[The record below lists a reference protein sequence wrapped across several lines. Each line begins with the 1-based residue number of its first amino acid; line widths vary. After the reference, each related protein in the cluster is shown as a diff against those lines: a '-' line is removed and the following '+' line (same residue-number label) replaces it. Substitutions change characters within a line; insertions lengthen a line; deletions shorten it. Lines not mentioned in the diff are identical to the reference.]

1 MISSGYRWQ
10 ALYSGSSSR
19 ASSLPLGEWS
29 VSTLLVS
36 FVRCGS
42 CLGDVRRAAEGGTRG
57 LALTRRPAAS
67 RGSDGVAGGGGQAD
81 EDWPSTAVPR
91 GLQECAQAAGMTQHG
106 VRDRA
111 GLRHRG
117 RLGDAF
123 CLGSS
128 SGGGAEVEKTV
139 SVGEGPLESP
149 ALDATEKQLA
159 VAVGGAAGRGSGVR
173 SRKGTP
179 GVRGHLC
186 TACRSLVACR

>member
-1 MISSGYRWQ
+1 MAHAWVTYAERRKAAHVAWPSP
-10 ALYSGSSSR
+10 AV
-19 ASSLPLGEWS
+19 LPRH
-29 VSTLLVS
+29 V
-36 FVRCGS
+36 
-42 CLGDVRRAAEGGTRG
+42 
-57 LALTRRPAAS
+57 ALTVWPEEEDRPTRTGRAQPSLEGSRSVLRRPGGHSMACGTGQ
-67 RGSDGVAGGGGQAD
+67 GSD
-81 EDWPSTAVPR
+81 S
-91 GLQECAQAAGMTQHG
+91 
-106 VRDRA
+106 
-111 GLRHRG
+111 RG

-159 VAVGGAAGRGSGVR
+159 VGVGAAAGRGSGVR